1 MSDRY
6 IGAAVPDQF
15 SPAADQRTLL
25 KTEVMLAHISRRS
38 ILIASGAAALHSAAR
53 PLAGLAQSQLSAGR
67 PAPADRRFSSPAIE
81 SVIKDAS
88 RRITDPHIATMFE
101 QCFPNTLDTTVFF
114 DQQSGPPDTFIITGD
129 IDAMWLRDSS
139 SQVWPY
145 LPFTRQDA
153 RLQAMLQGVVRRH
166 AQYVLIDPYAN
177 AFMRSTSHPPLS
189 WAVHDDTMMLPGV
202 AERKWEVD
210 SLCHV
215 ARLAHGYW
223 QNTGDTTPFDAT
235 WKASAWKI
243 VNTFREQQ
251 RRNGQGPY
259 KFQRSSRVPSDTLP
273 LGGYGNPGRPVG
285 LIFSMFRPSDDASIF
300 PLVIPANL
308 FAVQALASLS
318 ELAHKAAQ
326 DNRLAQECDDLARE
340 VRSAIT
346 AHGTVQ
352 HGTIGSIWAYEVDG
366 YGNALKM
373 DDAGVPSLLSL
384 PYLGCCAVND
394 PLYQRTRRFVLSPD
408 NPYFANGT
416 AAEGVGS
423 PHVGQSDIWPM
434 GIIVQALTSRDDQE
448 IRQCLRWLRDTTAGT
463 GFMHESF
470 DKDDPSRF
478 TRPWFAW
485 ANTLFGELIL
495 NLVHKKPH
503 LLGESI

>member
-1 MSDRY
+1 M
-6 IGAAVPDQF
+6 Q
-15 SPAADQRTLL
+15 L
-25 KTEVMLAHISRRS
+25 SRRS
-38 ILIASGAAALHSAAR
+38 MLLAGGAAALHSAAR
-53 PLAGLAQSQLSAGR
+53 PLSGLAQAQSSAGR
-67 PAPADRRFSSPAIE
+67 PAPAARRFSSPAIE
-81 SVIKDAS
+81 SVIKETT
-88 RRITDPHIATMFE
+88 RRIADPRLATMFE

-114 DQQSGPPDTFIITGD
+114 EQQNGVPDTFIITGD

-145 LPFTRQDA
+145 LPFARQDA

-166 AQYVLIDPYAN
+166 ARLILIDPYAN
-177 AFMRSTSHPPLS
+177 AFMRTPSDPPLS
-189 WAVHDDTMMLPGV
+189 WAVHDDTTMLPGV

-215 ARLAHGYW
+215 VRLAHGYW
-223 QNTGDTTPFDAT
+223 QNTGDNTPFDAT

-243 VNTFREQQ
+243 LQTFREQQ
-251 RRNGQGPY
+251 RRNGPGPY
-259 KFQRSSRVPSDTLP
+259 KFQRASRVPSDTLP
-273 LGGYGNPGRPVG
+273 LGGYGNPARPVG
-285 LIFSMFRPSDDASIF
+285 LIFSMFRPSDDACIF
-300 PLVIPANL
+300 PLFIPANL
-308 FAVQALASLS
+308 FAVQALSFLS

-326 DNRLAQECDDLARE
+326 DDRLAQACDDLAGE
-340 VRSAIT
+340 VRSALT

-352 HGTIGSIWAYEVDG
+352 HGALGSIWAYEVDG
-366 YGNALKM
+366 YGNALMM

-384 PYLGCCAVND
+384 PYLGCCASND
-394 PLYQRTRRFVLSPD
+394 PLYQRTRQFVLSAD
-408 NPYFANGT
+408 NPYFVKGT

-423 PHVGQSDIWPM
+423 PHAGLSNIWPM
-434 GIIVQALTSRDDQE
+434 GIIVQAMTSSDDQE

-470 DKDDPSRF
+470 NKDNASSF

-495 NLVHKKPH
+495 DLLQKKPH
-503 LLGESI
+503 LLRESI